1 MPREEKKNKE
11 LINRKDFFLLF
22 GIMEFKCDRIS
33 VDTIIH
39 KAIQRLG

>member
-1 MPREEKKNKE
+1 MPQEERKKKE

-22 GIMEFKCDRIS
+22 GIMEVKCYRIS
-33 VDTIIH
+33 IDTIIH